1 MKVDLVYLRGSQ
13 IMFYILP
20 DMLSKA
26 PMFNRITL
34 WKKYKGHPPQVGIA
48 KGQSAAIVKKCTM
61 PIQFVLVQ
69 VHSLTRCLRLVCFAC
84 LLSQLDNAGCRCKR
98 AETGLRDKGEK
109 HTQ

>member
-1 MKVDLVYLRGSQ
+1 MKADLVYLRGSQ
-13 IMFYILP
+13 IVFYILP

-61 PIQFVLVQ
+61 LVQ
-69 VHSLTRCLRLVCFAC
+69 SVLAC
-84 LLSQLDNAGCRCKR
+84 LLVCLTPVDSSCFLILR
-98 AETGLRDKGEK
+98 AARQRRMQMQTGGDRGPR
-109 HTQ
+109 QR